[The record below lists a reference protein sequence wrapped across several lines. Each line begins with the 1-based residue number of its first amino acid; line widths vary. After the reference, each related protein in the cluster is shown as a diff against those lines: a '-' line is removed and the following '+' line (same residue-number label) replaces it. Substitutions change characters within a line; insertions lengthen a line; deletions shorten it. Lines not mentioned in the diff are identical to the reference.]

1 MLVKRL
7 EMRVFTVEFTFFS
20 GVNWSNTDIKITA
33 LTIEDLE
40 KEVKNQLQWMHENT
54 TVEEKWNKIKS
65 NITETILSFPIVEER
80 VW

>member
-1 MLVKRL
+1 
-7 EMRVFTVEFTFFS
+7 MRVFTVEFTFFS

>member
-1 MLVKRL
+1 
-7 EMRVFTVEFTFFS
+7 MRVFTVEFTFFS

-33 LTIEDLE
+33 LTIEDVE
-40 KEVKNQLQWMHENT
+40 KEVKNQLQWMHEST
-54 TVEEKWNKIKS
+54 TVEKKWNKIKS

>member
-1 MLVKRL
+1 
-7 EMRVFTVEFTFFS
+7 MRVFTVEFTFFS

-33 LTIEDLE
+33 LTIEDVE
-40 KEVKNQLQWMHENT
+40 KEVKNQLQWMHEST

>member
-1 MLVKRL
+1 
-7 EMRVFTVEFTFFS
+7 
-20 GVNWSNTDIKITA
+20 
-33 LTIEDLE
+33 LTIEDVE

-65 NITETILSFPIVEER
+65 NITETIFSFPIVEEH